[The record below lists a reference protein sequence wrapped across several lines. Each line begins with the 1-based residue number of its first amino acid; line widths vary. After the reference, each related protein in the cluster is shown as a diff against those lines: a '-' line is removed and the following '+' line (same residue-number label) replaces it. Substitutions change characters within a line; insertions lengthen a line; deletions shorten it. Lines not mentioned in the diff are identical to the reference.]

1 MINRENAKFCFKL
14 FCTFFKI
21 GLFTFG
27 GGFAMIPLI
36 ERDVVEKEKWMECD
50 EFVDMIAVTQCS
62 PGPVAVNS
70 AVFVGY
76 KLAGIPGSVATLLG
90 VTLPSFLII
99 LILAI
104 FIISQGKHVLLEKF
118 FLGVRPAVV
127 ALIFGAGLKMGQ
139 KNIKRP
145 IDYLIG
151 ATGLLLLLFINIH
164 PIVLIIAAAILGI
177 VYQTILIKG
186 ER

>member
-1 MINRENAKFCFKL
+1 MTNREKAQLCVKL
-14 FCTFFKI
+14 FMTFFKI
-21 GLFTFG
+21 GSFTFG

-36 ERDVVEKEKWMECD
+36 ERDVVEKEKWMEYD

-76 KLAGIPGSVATLLG
+76 KLAGISGSVATLLG

-99 LILAI
+99 LILAL
-104 FIISQGKHVLLEKF
+104 FIISQGNHVLLQKF
-118 FLGVRPAVV
+118 FMGVRPAVV
-127 ALIFGAGLKMGQ
+127 ALIFGAGLKMGH
-139 KNIKRP
+139 KNMKKP
-145 IDYLIG
+145 FDYSIG
-151 ATGLLLLLFINIH
+151 AIGLLLLLFINIH
-164 PIVLIIAAAILGI
+164 PIILIISAAILGI
-177 VYQTILIKG
+177 AYQNLFIRG